1 MKGLIIYSSRTGNTK
16 RMAEKIYQ
24 VLKEKHQMIIR
35 DMKDLKDTENCD
47 FILLGAWIDRGTLET
62 KALKLLKTIENKKIG
77 LFATLGAMPDSEH
90 GKKVIKNLENLLI
103 DRDSLGQYIC
113 PGLVDPKM
121 IEKLK
126 GITGLVVPKKI
137 KEKMIETSLKSREAT
152 EEELLKAANYFAE
165 NIKQLAN

>member
-1 MKGLIIYSSRTGNTK
+1 MKGLIIYSSKTGNTK
-16 RMAEKIYQ
+16 RMAEKIYE
-24 VLKEKHQMIIR
+24 VLKDKQQMTIKDIR
-35 DMKDLKDTENCD
+35 EAPKIEEYD
-47 FILLGAWIDRGTLET
+47 FILLGGWIDRGTLET
-62 KALKLLKTIENKKIG
+62 KTLKLLKTIKNKKIG

-90 GKKVIKNLENLLI
+90 GRKVIKNIEDLLN
-103 DRDSLGQYIC
+103 DRDSLGRYIC

-137 KEKMIETSLKSREAT
+137 KEKMIETSLKSRKAT
-152 EEELLKAANYFAE
+152 EEELLEAANYFAE